1 MYSAN
6 AVMSAVGG
14 LRIGVSAIE
23 HGNSMLSIMM
33 ATECYF
39 LCSIVKYPVVFPK
52 LENGDR

>member
-1 MYSAN
+1 
-6 AVMSAVGG
+6 MSAVGG